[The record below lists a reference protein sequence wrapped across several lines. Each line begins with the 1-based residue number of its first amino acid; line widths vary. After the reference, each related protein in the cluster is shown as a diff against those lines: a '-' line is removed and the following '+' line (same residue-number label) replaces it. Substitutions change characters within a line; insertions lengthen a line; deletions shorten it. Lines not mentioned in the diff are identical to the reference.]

1 MSLIIRQMQIKTTM
15 IYRYI
20 PIRVEEEKCK
30 GQY

>member
-1 MSLIIRQMQIKTTM
+1 MSLIIRQVKIKTTM
-15 IYRYI
+15 RYHSI